1 MRRVSALQY
10 DVGNKGPGI
19 ASCPIHEQSRN
30 RSPTTLT
37 ALPTPVGPKPR
48 FRAVLFD
55 LDGTL
60 LHTVPELAHAANRM
74 LAELGMR
81 PLPEALIGTFVG
93 RGIRRTVSSSLAG
106 RLDGPVEPGLVE
118 RGLALFERFYA
129 EQPGALALPFPG
141 VREGLDRLAAGGV
154 PMGVVTNKAGR
165 FTVQLLDIMDLSRYF
180 GSVVCGD
187 TLAVQKPAPD
197 PLWHACRTL
206 GVDARDALFIG
217 DSRHDVATARAAGC
231 AIWCVPYGYNEGEP
245 PESLAADRMVPDIAA
260 AAELIL
266 R

>member
-1 MRRVSALQY
+1 MTKARYS
-10 DVGNKGPGI
+10 
-19 ASCPIHEQSRN
+19 
-30 RSPTTLT
+30 
-37 ALPTPVGPKPR
+37 
-48 FRAVLFD
+48 AVLFD

-60 LHTVPELAHAANRM
+60 LHTAPELAHAANRM
-74 LAELGMR
+74 LAELGL
-81 PLPEALIGTFVG
+81 PQLPEALVGTFIG

-106 RLDGPVEPGLVE
+106 RMDGPVEPALLE
-118 RGLALFERFYA
+118 RGLALFERFYS
-129 EQPGALALPFPG
+129 EQPGAHTVPFPG
-141 VREGLDRLAAGGV
+141 VREGLERLAAAGM

-165 FTVQLLDIMDLSRYF
+165 FTGQLLEIMDLSRFF

-197 PLWHACRTL
+197 PLWHACRSL
-206 GVDARDALFIG
+206 GVESRDVLFIG

-245 PESLAADRMVPDIAA
+245 PESLAADRLVRDLAE

>member
-1 MRRVSALQY
+1 M
-10 DVGNKGPGI
+10 
-19 ASCPIHEQSRN
+19 
-30 RSPTTLT
+30 
-37 ALPTPVGPKPR
+37 PKAR
-48 FRAVLFD
+48 YSAVLFD

-74 LAELGMR
+74 LAELGL
-81 PLPEALIGTFVG
+81 PQLPEALVGTFIG

-106 RLDGPVEPGLVE
+106 RMDGPVEPGLLE
-118 RGLALFERFYA
+118 RGLALFERFYS
-129 EQPGALALPFPG
+129 EQPGARTFPFPG
-141 VREGLDRLAAGGV
+141 VREGLDRLAAAGI

-165 FTVQLLDIMDLSRYF
+165 FTAQLLDIMDLSRYF

-197 PLWHACRTL
+197 PLWHACGML
-206 GVDARDALFIG
+206 GVNARDVLFIG
-217 DSRHDVATARAAGC
+217 DSGHDVATARAAGC
-231 AIWCVPYGYNEGEP
+231 AIWCVPYGYNEGAP
-245 PESLAADRMVPDIAA
+245 PESLAADLMVRDLAE

>member
-1 MRRVSALQY
+1 MSEIPSHA
-10 DVGNKGPGI
+10 I
-19 ASCPIHEQSRN
+19 
-30 RSPTTLT
+30 
-37 ALPTPVGPKPR
+37 PKAR
-48 FRAVLFD
+48 YSAVLFD

-60 LHTVPELAHAANRM
+60 LHTAPELAHAANRM
-74 LAELGMR
+74 LAELGL
-81 PLPEALIGTFVG
+81 PQLPEALVGTFIG

-106 RLDGPVEPGLVE
+106 RMDGLVE
-118 RGLALFERFYA
+118 PELLERGLELFERFYS
-129 EQPGALALPFPG
+129 EHPGARTLPFPG
-141 VREGLDRLAAGGV
+141 VREGLDRLAAAGM

-165 FTVQLLDIMDLSRYF
+165 FTGQLLEIMDLSRFF

-197 PLWHACRTL
+197 PLWHACRAL
-206 GVDARDALFIG
+206 GVESKDVLFIG

-245 PESLAADRMVPDIAA
+245 PESLAADRLVRDLAE